1 MGECSQLHKKERYP
15 GAVSL
20 ERRSYRGHHVEM
32 AHTKSRH
39 RLELERRGALNEIER
54 LERPKRV
61 KSEREAKLVV
71 ATWNVRVIRHSP
83 VWFFPTMR
91 AALIA
96 RRFYLGCLCPG
107 CGQRGS
113 VDLRRVNRHPDASL
127 ESLIPMLSCQRCSPN
142 PPFARL
148 AGVSRRSR

>member
-1 MGECSQLHKKERYP
+1 
-15 GAVSL
+15 
-20 ERRSYRGHHVEM
+20 M

-39 RLELERRGALNEIER
+39 KLERERREALDEIER

-71 ATWNVRVIRHSP
+71 ATWNVHVIRHP
-83 VWFFPTMR
+83 TVWFFPTIR
-91 AALIA
+91 AALVA
-96 RRFYLGCLCPG
+96 RRFWLGCLCPG

-113 VDLRRVNRHPDASL
+113 VDLRRINRHPDASL

-148 AGVSRRSR
+148 TVVSRRLR

>member
-1 MGECSQLHKKERYP
+1 
-15 GAVSL
+15 
-20 ERRSYRGHHVEM
+20 M

-39 RLELERRGALNEIER
+39 KLERERREALDEIER
-54 LERPKRV
+54 LELPKRV

-71 ATWNVRVIRHSP
+71 ATWNVHVIRHST
-83 VWFFPTMR
+83 VWFYPTIR

-113 VDLRRVNRHPDASL
+113 VDLRRINRHPDASL
-127 ESLIPMLSCQRCSPN
+127 ESLIPMLSCERCSPN

-148 AGVSRRSR
+148 TGVSRRPR

>member
-1 MGECSQLHKKERYP
+1 MHTKVGRSKASR
-15 GAVSL
+15 L
-20 ERRSYRGHHVEM
+20 EGRSYRAHHVEM

-39 RLELERRGALNEIER
+39 TLERERHEALDELER
-54 LERPKRV
+54 LERPNRL
-61 KSEREAKLVV
+61 KSEHEAKLLV

-83 VWFFPTMR
+83 VWFFPTIR

-148 AGVSRRSR
+148 TGLSRRPR

>member
-1 MGECSQLHKKERYP
+1 
-15 GAVSL
+15 
-20 ERRSYRGHHVEM
+20 M

-39 RLELERRGALNEIER
+39 RRERREALDEIER
-54 LERPKRV
+54 FERPKRL

-71 ATWNVRVIRHSP
+71 ATWNVRIIRHST
-83 VWFFPTMR
+83 VWFFPTIR

-96 RRFYLGCLCPG
+96 RRFYPGCLCPG
-107 CGQRGS
+107 CGQRDS

-148 AGVSRRSR
+148 TGLSRWPR